1 MNFIKYSSYSI
12 YFLFLLLG
20 LSFICQNAI
29 AQDAGE
35 IQVYGS
41 ATTPK
46 YMTIIELHSNY
57 TFKGPKSN
65 EKYHPL
71 LETIEITTGLS

>member
-1 MNFIKYSSYSI
+1 MLSMLNNKTRFSRIRTILFILG
-12 YFLFLLLG
+12 FTVTGLLVK
-20 LSFICQNAI
+20 

-46 YMTIIELHSNY
+46 YTTIIELHSNY
-57 TFKGPKSN
+57 TFTGPK
-65 EKYHPL
+65 KIK
-71 LETIEITTGLS
+71 TITLFYKP